1 MYYKILIVKHYK
13 NRRTIYKGRYAILC
27 SKNSL
32 QTLNKIEKILEV
44 NGFIRDPVYFD
55 ICFNK
60 DDIRVCIDYDIDGM
74 LGTPYRSI
82 DIEDLDKFL

>member
-13 NRRTIYKGRYAILC
+13 NRTIYKGRYAILC

-32 QTLNKIEKILEV
+32 QTLNKIEKKLEA

-60 DDIRVCIDYDIDGM
+60 DDIRVCIDYDIDGI